1 MALLKHLATGALLS
15 LITLPAVSAD
25 FYYGFRFG
33 ISKFDTNINN
43 LTGTA
48 RLEENDFGFKLLAG
62 MPLGNNMAIEVFYTD
77 YGEVTLGGQ
86 TGDTFDLN
94 STTFIFTSNDSELSS
109 GLTTYGL
116 NGLYRYSIN
125 ASQSL
130 NARLGIMRW
139 QNKFKVQ
146 SPLNSISSSEDDIE
160 LYWSLG
166 FEQRLGSSLSLLF
179 DYESLVTENIDLQ
192 SIGLNIIYQF

>member
-1 MALLKHLATGALLS
+1 MALRHLNTAALLS
-15 LITLPAVSAD
+15 LITLPAFSAD

-33 ISKFDTNINN
+33 ISKFDTNINS

-48 RLEENDFGFKLLAG
+48 RLQEDDFGFKLLTG
-62 MPLGNNMAIEVFYTD
+62 IPLGNNIAIEAFYTD

-86 TGDTFDLN
+86 TGDTFNLN

-109 GLTTYGL
+109 DLTTYGL
-116 NGLYRYSIN
+116 NGVYNYPIN

-130 NARLGIMRW
+130 SAKLGIMRW
-139 QNKFKVQ
+139 QNRFKVQ
-146 SPLNSISSSEDDIE
+146 SPSNSISSSEDDIE
-160 LYWSLG
+160 LYWSMG
-166 FEQRLGSSLSLLF
+166 FEQRLGSSLLLLLE
-179 DYESLVTENIDLQ
+179 YEALKTENIDLQ